1 MYLCSSNLQLI
12 VSLSLGELETILVKN
27 IKKMKINIYI
37 LYIYDICTITI
48 IIYYLNKFY
57 PCTEYERF
65 WKLIVE

>member
-37 LYIYDICTITI
+37 LVLYIYDICTITI

-65 WKLIVE
+65 

>member
-27 IKKMKINIYI
+27 IKKMKIIIYI

-48 IIYYLNKFY
+48 IIYILFKQV
-57 PCTEYERF
+57 
-65 WKLIVE
+65 LSVH

>member
-27 IKKMKINIYI
+27 IKKMKIIIYI

-57 PCTEYERF
+57 PCTEYKRF
-65 WKLIVE
+65 

>member
-27 IKKMKINIYI
+27 IKKMKIIIYI